1 MTELSLA
8 TDHTGVVAPR
18 PDAQALRLTQ
28 GILMTPTGAVIDED
42 ITIDEFCDGL
52 KNCQA
57 LANSSMWTLGDLLVY
72 GESRGEWGEMYTQ
85 ALDLTQKSYSTL
97 TQAMHISKQY
107 PMEER
112 NADVSWSHHRE
123 AASIKN
129 RDERQAVLKQAA
141 GEGWTREQ
149 VREHVKGAVPQT
161 HNVTTC
167 PQCGHEWS

>member
-1 MTELSLA
+1 MTELSLV
-8 TDHTGVVAPR
+8 TDPTGVVAPS
-18 PDAQALRLTQ
+18 PDTQALRLTA
-28 GILMTPTGAVIDED
+28 GILMTSTGAVISED
-42 ITIDEFCDGL
+42 ITIEEFCDGL

-57 LANSSMWTLGDLLVY
+57 LANSSMWTLGDLLAY

-129 RDERQAVLKQAA
+129 RDERQSVLRQAA
-141 GEGWTREQ
+141 DEGWTREQ
-149 VREHVKGAVPQT
+149 VREHVKGSSVASKK
-161 HNVTTC
+161 VTTC